1 LRVLGARRSASGE
14 DGEDV
19 DYEPTRPLPSRNR
32 QNNRSR
38 RSWQFRLVLGIV
50 KVAAV
55 VIALVAA
62 AIALLYAFT
71 PSASQA
77 TSLAAAQASQHHIAY
92 PGPPVPQY
100 FAEALVA
107 TEDHRFYADPGV
119 DPLALFRVTASWIT
133 GHTDGGGSTID
144 QQLAKNLY
152 TSGQSSFPQIVEQ
165 VALAVKLNRGYSRA
179 EILRLYAEIAYYG
192 HGYYGLEAASCG
204 YFGHQPDHL
213 TVVQAAMLAG
223 AVNAPTYD
231 DPLVYPARA
240 RARLVHVIDRMAAV
254 GYLTKAQQ
262 DAALKAP
269 LDLSAVR
276 GCQ

>member
-1 LRVLGARRSASGE
+1 LIAVFL
-14 DGEDV
+14 
-19 DYEPTRPLPSRNR
+19 
-32 QNNRSR
+32 
-38 RSWQFRLVLGIV
+38 
-50 KVAAV
+50 AV
-55 VIALVAA
+55 VV
-62 AIALLYAFT
+62 LLYAFT

-77 TSLAAAQASQHHIAY
+77 TSLAAGQAAEHHIAY

-119 DPLALFRVTASWIT
+119 DPLALFRVATSWMT
-133 GHTDGGGSTID
+133 GHTDGGGSTLD

-152 TSGQSSFPQIVEQ
+152 TSGDSSFPQIVEQ
-165 VALAVKLNRGYSRA
+165 VVLAVKLNRAYSRA

-192 HGYYGLEAASCG
+192 HGYYGLESASCG
-204 YFGHQPDHL
+204 YFGRQPGQL

-231 DPLVYPARA
+231 DPLVYPAQA

>member
-1 LRVLGARRSASGE
+1 MDGGAGPLRVVGAGRSASGAG
-14 DGEDV
+14 DEDV
-19 DYEPTRPLPSRNR
+19 GYEPTRPLK
-32 QNNRSR
+32 R
-38 RSWQFRLVLGIV
+38 RSWQFRLAKGVV
-50 KVAAV
+50 KVVLV
-55 VIALVAA
+55 VIALFLAA
-62 AIALLYAFT
+62 VALLYAFT
-71 PSASQA
+71 PSAVQA
-77 TSLAAAQASQHHIAY
+77 TGLAEAQAAEHHVAY

-119 DPLALFRVTASWIT
+119 DPLALVRVAASWIT

-152 TSGQSSFPQIVEQ
+152 TSGHSSFPQIVEQ
-165 VALAVKLNRGYSRA
+165 VTLAVKLNRGYSRA

-192 HGYYGLEAASCG
+192 HGYYGLQEASCG
-204 YFGHQPDHL
+204 YFGRTPAHL

-231 DPLVYPARA
+231 DPLVYPAQA
-240 RARLVHVIDRMAAV
+240 RARLVHVIDRMASV

-269 LDLSAVR
+269 LELSAVR